1 MVAWWICALLRGFGA
16 VSKLDQREVPMSNQ
30 TESSSQK
37 KTFRRR
43 RRLIVDKP
51 FQYRMIGLLVAIW
64 AANSIFFS
72 IVLYYF
78 YEGHILRFYDLVPR
92 GAVRP
97 LMSAP
102 VLFTT
107 AIGFILVFGLVMIGI
122 IGMYLSNQIAGPLYR
137 VKLSL
142 NRISEGDLNFEIHFR
157 DRDFLRDFPGYFNN
171 MLRGLKEQGVND
183 IEALKS
189 IEQNITDAGRA
200 KELLRELR
208 EKKEQLYGLASEKA
222 EPEEEARQLS
232 EAVH

>member
-1 MVAWWICALLRGFGA
+1 
-16 VSKLDQREVPMSNQ
+16 MSSE

-37 KTFRRR
+37 KSFKRR

-51 FQYRMIGLLVAIW
+51 FQYRLIGLLLAIW

-72 IVLYYF
+72 IVLHYF

-92 GAVRP
+92 GAARP
-97 LMSAP
+97 LMSVP

-107 AIGFILVFGLVMIGI
+107 AIGFILVFGLVMIAI

-137 VKLSL
+137 VKQSL
-142 NRISEGDLNFEIHFR
+142 NRISEGDVNFEIQFR

-171 MLRGLKEQGVND
+171 MLRGVKEQGVND
-183 IEALKS
+183 IETLKS
-189 IEQNITDAGRA
+189 IENNLTDTGKARDQ
-200 KELLRELR
+200 LRELR
-208 EKKEQLYGLASEKA
+208 ERKEQQYGLALEKT
-222 EPEEEARQLS
+222 EPEEEARPLS